1 MNANNRGF
9 KKLTAKGS
17 VPHVFGNKVLPDA
30 QPRRL
35 CHTILYRSAEISVD
49 QCDSGKVSK
58 SHVCCAAATLVHELF
73 LRKCELEHLRKGAAI
88 GITNNEARD
97 VA

>member
-1 MNANNRGF
+1 MNARSEEIGPRMNANDRG
-9 KKLTAKGS
+9 KGS

-49 QCDSGKVSK
+49 QCDSAVRFSK
-58 SHVCCAAATLVHELF
+58 SHVRCVLQLWCMNFFLGNVSWSTCAKVRRLV
-73 LRKCELEHLRKGAAI
+73 
-88 GITNNEARD
+88 
-97 VA
+97 